1 MRQALRSGGWTLALL
16 AAAGCTRTADTVS
29 PEILA
34 AHRERLVLAE
44 EPDGVVGV
52 LDVREMLLGPAD
64 AGANGGSAA
73 DISKDASAHM
83 AVPESPA
90 TPESVVVIGRI
101 GGVPNPWKQ
110 GSPEYPWSP
119 GKAEFVI
126 ADPAAAAEVEDH
138 GHSHGHAHD
147 DPDHECP
154 FCATAA
160 NSDVVALVRFKD
172 EDGDILR
179 IDARELFDLNGE
191 ETVVVRGKPQMLGD
205 AKDGVVVVEADG
217 LYVRR

>member
-1 MRQALRSGGWTLALL
+1 MRQAWRSGGWTLALL

-29 PEILA
+29 PEVLA

-44 EPDGVVGV
+44 EPDGVLGV
-52 LDVREMLLGPAD
+52 LDVREMLVGPAD
-64 AGANGGSAA
+64 ADPDGGTAA
-73 DISKDASAHM
+73 VNAPAESLAAEQPV
-83 AVPESPA
+83 APEA
-90 TPESVVVIGRI
+90 VVVIGRI

-110 GSPEYPWSP
+110 GSPDYPWSP

-138 GHSHGHAHD
+138 DHGHAHD

-172 EDGDILR
+172 EDGGILR
-179 IDARELFDLNGE
+179 IDARELFDLRGE